1 MNNDVT
7 LTGYEMAMA
16 SDAGRLRNI
25 SAIKDGRKPQIE
37 GGEWQ
42 AHIEGAAG
50 EVAAAK
56 WMNVFW
62 GGSVNTFKTGGDI
75 DGTGWEVRTRSK
87 HEYDLIVRDS
97 DPDNR
102 VMILV
107 TGKSPNFRVQG
118 WIKTEEAK
126 RAEFLQNYGGYGQ
139 AYFVPKSRL
148 NLMEDLYE
156 HRSSYMGF

>member
-1 MNNDVT
+1 MNNVT

-25 SAIKDGRKPQIE
+25 SAMTKGRKESRPQIE

-56 WMNVFW
+56 VMNVYW
-62 GGSVNTFKTGGDI
+62 GGSVGTFKNGGDI

-87 HEYDLIVRDS
+87 HD
-97 DPDNR
+97 
-102 VMILV
+102 
-107 TGKSPNFRVQG
+107 
-118 WIKTEEAK
+118 
-126 RAEFLQNYGGYGQ
+126 
-139 AYFVPKSRL
+139 
-148 NLMEDLYE
+148 
-156 HRSSYMGF
+156 